1 MGLSG
6 AADEE
11 EFYYEKE
18 ISEKIIS
25 GRSIVIYGA
34 RIVAWEVANC
44 LMAAPYYCSI
54 DAFMVTDLQDNPD
67 NLLGVRVVALEE
79 GKKLYKDSL
88 IIIAA
93 LERYLAQI
101 KSNLDREGFRNVI
114 SLGFESD
121 LWSGLRG
128 NYFRSYL
135 RKRGDKYTTLENEL
149 PKISGNSRP
158 QKCMHLYNVRCHADK
173 PIFVNARSF
182 QWEIPIQAG
191 AALTDIKI
199 AKVSDDTG
207 DNISLKNPKYC
218 ELTALYWIWKNDM
231 ADYVG
236 LSHYRRHFDLTEE
249 SIERLMKSDID
260 IVLTI
265 PILNFPN
272 VKAAYENDHVKRDW
286 DVMIEAIKEL
296 FPDYYNT
303 AITVQNGIYYYAYNM
318 FISRRHIL
326 NEYCEWLFAIL
337 DYCEKKCEPK
347 RDKYQN
353 RFLGFLAERLMTIFF
368 IHNKERWKITH
379 CNKNFFS

>member
-260 IVLTI
+260 ID
-265 PILNFPN
+265 NPN
-272 VKAAYENDHVKRDW
+272 
-286 DVMIEAIKEL
+286 IKFSECKS
-296 FPDYYNT
+296 
-303 AITVQNGIYYYAYNM
+303 GI
-318 FISRRHIL
+318 
-326 NEYCEWLFAIL
+326 
-337 DYCEKKCEPK
+337 
-347 RDKYQN
+347 
-353 RFLGFLAERLMTIFF
+353 
-368 IHNKERWKITH
+368 
-379 CNKNFFS
+379 